1 MYQAGMEVEAAVA
14 VEILSLATV
23 DHVVGKD
30 VAAIPPVAVLE
41 MSDKSKADDQ
51 EVAIRTFLNT
61 KTC

>member
-30 VAAIPPVAVLE
+30 VAAIPPVGVLE

-51 EVAIRTFLNT
+51 VVATRTFLNT